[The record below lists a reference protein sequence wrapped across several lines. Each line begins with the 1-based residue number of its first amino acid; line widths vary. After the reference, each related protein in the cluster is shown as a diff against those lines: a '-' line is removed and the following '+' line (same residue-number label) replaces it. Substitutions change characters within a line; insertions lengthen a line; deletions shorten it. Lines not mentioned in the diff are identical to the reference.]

1 MSKYNTLNNN
11 IKDKRDMKKSLM
23 FMFMA
28 ASLVACNSTSNDK
41 ATTTEETVT
50 AITVKTAVAEIH
62 TIDLLETYTS
72 EVMAYKENDITPAA
86 QGLHIDRIH
95 VDVGDNVREGQVIVT
110 LDQTTLKQQELN
122 LATAQDNY
130 DRMVPVHAAGGI
142 SDQQL
147 TQMKNTLDLQKEV
160 VENLRKN
167 STIKSPIS
175 GVVTARNFEN
185 GDLFASMPIL
195 HIMQIDKLKVMANVS
210 EQYFTSV
217 KVGDKVAIEV
227 DIYPGQQFEGQVSRI
242 NPALDARTRTFGV
255 EITIQNKSLELRP
268 GMYARAIFNMGQRQS
283 IMIPDQALQKQIG
296 SSERFVY
303 VIENGV
309 ADYRFVTDGRR
320 VGNMI
325 EILEGIEA
333 GDEVATT
340 SFTRLMNG
348 TLVEVEAPAV
358 AEE

>member
-1 MSKYNTLNNN
+1 
-11 IKDKRDMKKSLM
+11 MKKSLM

-41 ATTTEETVT
+41 KATTTEETVV
-50 AITVKTAVAEIH
+50 AVNVKTAVAQTQ

-72 EVMAYKENDITPAA
+72 EIMAYKENDITPAA
-86 QGLHIDRIH
+86 QGLHIDRIL
-95 VDVGDNVREGQVIVT
+95 VDVGDKVYAGQTLVT

-217 KVGDKVAIEV
+217 KVGNKVAIEV
-227 DIYPGQQFEGQVSRI
+227 DIYPGETFEGKVSRI
-242 NPALDARTRTFGV
+242 NPVLNAQTRTFAV
-255 EITIQNKSLELRP
+255 EITIPNANERLRP
-268 GMYARAIFNMGQRQS
+268 GMYARAIFNMGQREA
-283 IMIPDQALQKQIG
+283 IMVPDQAVQKQVG

-325 EILEGIEA
+325 EIIDGLEA

-340 SFTRLMNG
+340 SFARLMSG
-348 TLVEVEAPAV
+348 TLVEVNNE
-358 AEE
+358 

>member
-1 MSKYNTLNNN
+1 
-11 IKDKRDMKKSLM
+11 M

-28 ASLVACNSTSNDK
+28 ASFVACNTNNSAEK
-41 ATTTEETVT
+41 VAEAVVEEQAVV
-50 AITVKTAVAEIH
+50 VKTIVAEVK
-62 TIDLLETYTS
+62 TIDLVESYTS
-72 EVMAYKENDITPAA
+72 EIMAYKENDITPAA
-86 QGLHIDRIH
+86 QGLHIDRIL
-95 VDVGDNVREGQVIVT
+95 VDVGDKVAEGQTIVT
-110 LDQTTLKQQELN
+110 LDQTMLKQQELN
-122 LATAQDNY
+122 LATAEDNY
-130 DRMVPVHAAGGI
+130 NRMVPVHASGGI

-147 TQMKNTLDLQKEV
+147 TQMKNTLDLQREV

-217 KVGDKVAIEV
+217 KVGDKVTIEV
-227 DIYPGQQFEGQVSRI
+227 DIYPGKQFEGQVSRI
-242 NPALDARTRTFGV
+242 NPAFDARTRTFSV
-255 EITIQNKSLELRP
+255 EITIPNKSLELRP
-268 GMYARAIFNMGQRQS
+268 GMYARTIFNMGKRQS
-283 IMIPDQALQKQIG
+283 VMVADKAVQKQAG
-296 SSERFVY
+296 SSERYVY
-303 VIENGV
+303 VIKDGV
-309 ADYRFVTDGRR
+309 ADYRFVKDGRR

-340 SFTRLMNG
+340 SFTRLMDGKTVTVDN
-348 TLVEVEAPAV
+348 E
-358 AEE
+358 

>member
-1 MSKYNTLNNN
+1 
-11 IKDKRDMKKSLM
+11 M

-28 ASLVACNSTSNDK
+28 ASLVACNSKS
-41 ATTTEETVT
+41 AE
-50 AITVKTAVAEIH
+50 KTAVVEDEAIIVK
-62 TIDLLETYTS
+62 TVAAKVQTVDILEVYTS
-72 EVMAYKENDITPAA
+72 EIMAYKENDITPAA

-95 VDVGDNVREGQVIVT
+95 VDVGDKVYQGQTLVT

-122 LATAQDNY
+122 LATTQDNY

-217 KVGDKVAIEV
+217 KVGNKVTIEV
-227 DIYPGQQFEGQVSRI
+227 DIYPGQQFEGEVSRI
-242 NPALDARTRTFGV
+242 NPAFDARTRTFSV
-255 EITIQNKSLELRP
+255 EITIPNKTMELRP

-283 IMIPDQALQKQIG
+283 VMVLDKAIQKQAG

-303 VIENGV
+303 VIENGE
-309 ADYRFVTDGRR
+309 AHYRFVTDGRR
-320 VGNMI
+320 VGDKI
-325 EILEGIEA
+325 EILEGLEA
-333 GDEVATT
+333 GEDVAVT

-348 TLVEVEAPAV
+348 KKVTVDNATAT
-358 AEE
+358 EE

>member
-1 MSKYNTLNNN
+1 
-11 IKDKRDMKKSLM
+11 MKKSLM

-28 ASLVACNSTSNDK
+28 ASLVACNSSSNDK
-41 ATTTEETVT
+41 ASNEETSVP
-50 AITVKTAVAEIH
+50 AVTVKAAEAELCAV
-62 TIDLLETYTS
+62 DLLETYTS
-72 EVMAYKENDITPAA
+72 EIKAYKENDITPAA
-86 QGLHIDRIH
+86 QGLHIDRIL
-95 VDVGDNVREGQVIVT
+95 VDVGDKVSAGQTLVV

-122 LATAQDNY
+122 LATTEDNY
-130 DRMVPVHAAGGI
+130 NRMVPVYEAGGI
-142 SDQQL
+142 SEQQI

-210 EQYFTSV
+210 EQYFTCV

-242 NPALDARTRTFGV
+242 NPALDSRTRTFGV
-255 EITIQNKSLELRP
+255 EITINNKSMELRP
-268 GMYARAIFNMGQRQS
+268 GMYARATFNMGQRQS
-283 IMIPDQALQKQIG
+283 VMVPDKAVQKQAG

-303 VIENGV
+303 VIKDGV

-320 VGNMI
+320 VGDMI
-325 EILEGIEA
+325 EVLEGLEA
-333 GDEVATT
+333 GEVVATT
-340 SFTRLMNG
+340 SFARLMNG
-348 TLVEVEAPAV
+348 AAVEVEADAV
-358 AEE
+358 VEE

>member
-1 MSKYNTLNNN
+1 
-11 IKDKRDMKKSLM
+11 MKKSLM

-28 ASLVACNSTSNDK
+28 ASLVACNSSSNDK
-41 ATTTEETVT
+41 ASNEETSVP
-50 AITVKTAVAEIH
+50 AVTVKAAEAELCAV
-62 TIDLLETYTS
+62 DLLETYTS
-72 EVMAYKENDITPAA
+72 EIKAYKENDITPAA
-86 QGLHIDRIH
+86 QGLHIDRIL
-95 VDVGDNVREGQVIVT
+95 VDVGDKVSAGQTLVV

-122 LATAQDNY
+122 LATTEDNY
-130 DRMVPVHAAGGI
+130 NRMVPVYEAGGI
-142 SDQQL
+142 SEQQI

-210 EQYFTSV
+210 EQYFTCV

-242 NPALDARTRTFGV
+242 NPALDSRTRTFGV
-255 EITIQNKSLELRP
+255 EITINNKSMELRP
-268 GMYARAIFNMGQRQS
+268 GMYARATFNMGQRQS
-283 IMIPDQALQKQIG
+283 VMVPDKAVQKQAG

-303 VIENGV
+303 VIKDGV

-320 VGNMI
+320 VGDMI
-325 EILEGIEA
+325 EVLEGLEA
-333 GDEVATT
+333 GEVVATT
-340 SFTRLMNG
+340 SFARLMNG
-348 TLVEVEAPAV
+348 AAVEVEADTV
-358 AEE
+358 VEE

>member
-1 MSKYNTLNNN
+1 
-11 IKDKRDMKKSLM
+11 MKKSLM

-28 ASLVACNSTSNDK
+28 ASLVACNSKSAEKTAVVEDEAVIVK
-41 ATTTEETVT
+41 TVT
-50 AITVKTAVAEIH
+50 AEVQTVDI
-62 TIDLLETYTS
+62 LEVYTS
-72 EVMAYKENDITPAA
+72 EIMAYKENDITPAA

-95 VDVGDNVREGQVIVT
+95 VDVGDRVYQGQTLVT

-122 LATAQDNY
+122 LATTQDNY

-217 KVGDKVAIEV
+217 KVGDKVTIEV
-227 DIYPGQQFEGQVSRI
+227 DIYPGQQFEGEVSRI
-242 NPALDARTRTFGV
+242 NPAFDARTRTFSV
-255 EITIQNKSLELRP
+255 EITIPNKSMELRP

-283 IMIPDQALQKQIG
+283 IMVSDKAIQKQAG
-296 SSERFVY
+296 SSERYVY
-303 VIENGV
+303 VIENGE
-309 ADYRFVTDGRR
+309 AHYRFVTDGRR
-320 VGNMI
+320 VGDMI
-325 EILEGIEA
+325 EILDGVEA
-333 GDEVATT
+333 GEEVAVT

-348 TLVEVEAPAV
+348 KKVTVDNATAT
-358 AEE
+358 EE

>member
-1 MSKYNTLNNN
+1 
-11 IKDKRDMKKSLM
+11 M

-28 ASLVACNSTSNDK
+28 ASLVACNSSSNDK
-41 ATTTEETVT
+41 ASTEETSVP
-50 AITVKTAVAEIH
+50 AVTVKTAEAELCAV
-62 TIDLLETYTS
+62 DLLETYTS
-72 EVMAYKENDITPAA
+72 EIKAYKENDITPAA
-86 QGLHIDRIH
+86 QGLHIDRIL
-95 VDVGDNVREGQVIVT
+95 VDVGDKVSAGQTLVV

-122 LATAQDNY
+122 LATTQDNY
-130 DRMVPVHAAGGI
+130 NRMVPVFEAGGI
-142 SDQQL
+142 SEQQI

-210 EQYFTSV
+210 EQYFTCV

-242 NPALDARTRTFGV
+242 NPALDSRTRTFGV
-255 EITIQNKSLELRP
+255 EITINNKSMELRP
-268 GMYARAIFNMGQRQS
+268 GMYARATFNMGQRQS
-283 IMIPDQALQKQIG
+283 VMVPDKAVQKQAG

-303 VIENGV
+303 VIKDGV

-320 VGNMI
+320 VGDMI
-325 EILEGIEA
+325 EVLEGLEA
-333 GDEVATT
+333 GEVVATT
-340 SFTRLMNG
+340 SFARLMNG
-348 TLVEVEAPAV
+348 AAVEVEADTV
-358 AEE
+358 VEE

>member
-1 MSKYNTLNNN
+1 
-11 IKDKRDMKKSLM
+11 M

-28 ASLVACNSTSNDK
+28 ASLVACNSSSNDK
-41 ATTTEETVT
+41 ASNEETSVP
-50 AITVKTAVAEIH
+50 AVTVKAAEAELCAV
-62 TIDLLETYTS
+62 DLLETYTS
-72 EVMAYKENDITPAA
+72 EIKAYKENDITPAA
-86 QGLHIDRIH
+86 QGLHIDRIL
-95 VDVGDNVREGQVIVT
+95 VDVGDKVSAGQTLVV

-122 LATAQDNY
+122 LATTEDNY
-130 DRMVPVHAAGGI
+130 NRMVPVYEAGGI
-142 SDQQL
+142 SEQQI

-210 EQYFTSV
+210 EQYFTCV

-242 NPALDARTRTFGV
+242 NPALDSRTRTFGV
-255 EITIQNKSLELRP
+255 EITINNKSMELRP
-268 GMYARAIFNMGQRQS
+268 GMYARATFNMGQRQS
-283 IMIPDQALQKQIG
+283 VMVPDKAVQKQAG

-303 VIENGV
+303 VIKDGV

-320 VGNMI
+320 VGDMI
-325 EILEGIEA
+325 EVLEGLEA
-333 GDEVATT
+333 GEVVATT
-340 SFTRLMNG
+340 SFARLMNG
-348 TLVEVEAPAV
+348 AAVEVEADAV
-358 AEE
+358 VEE

>member
-1 MSKYNTLNNN
+1 
-11 IKDKRDMKKSLM
+11 M

-28 ASLVACNSTSNDK
+28 ASLVACNSKS
-41 ATTTEETVT
+41 AE
-50 AITVKTAVAEIH
+50 KTAVVEDEAIIVKTVAAEVQTVDI
-62 TIDLLETYTS
+62 LEVYTS
-72 EVMAYKENDITPAA
+72 EIMAYKENDITPAA

-95 VDVGDNVREGQVIVT
+95 VDVGDKVYQGQTLVT

-122 LATAQDNY
+122 LATTQDNY

-217 KVGDKVAIEV
+217 KVGNKVTIEV
-227 DIYPGQQFEGQVSRI
+227 DIYPGQQFEGEVSRI
-242 NPALDARTRTFGV
+242 NPAFDARTRTFSV
-255 EITIQNKSLELRP
+255 EITIPNKTMELRP

-283 IMIPDQALQKQIG
+283 VMVLDKAIQKQAG

-303 VIENGV
+303 VIENGE
-309 ADYRFVTDGRR
+309 AHYRFVTDGRR
-320 VGNMI
+320 VGGKI
-325 EILEGIEA
+325 EILEGLEA
-333 GDEVATT
+333 GEDVAVT

-348 TLVEVEAPAV
+348 KKVTVDNATAP
-358 AEE
+358 EE

>member
-1 MSKYNTLNNN
+1 
-11 IKDKRDMKKSLM
+11 MKKSLM

-185 GDLFASMPIL
+185 GDLFTSMPIL

-268 GMYARAIFNMGQRQS
+268 GMYARAIFNMGQREA
-283 IMIPDQALQKQIG
+283 IMVPDQAVQKQVG

-325 EILEGIEA
+325 EIIDGLEA

-340 SFTRLMNG
+340 SFARLMSG
-348 TLVEVEAPAV
+348 SLVEVNNE
-358 AEE
+358 

>member
-1 MSKYNTLNNN
+1 
-11 IKDKRDMKKSLM
+11 MKKSLM

-28 ASLVACNSTSNDK
+28 ASLVACNSSSNDK
-41 ATTTEETVT
+41 KTTTEETV
-50 AITVKTAVAEIH
+50 AAVTVKTAVAEAQ

-72 EVMAYKENDITPAA
+72 EIMAYKENDITPAA

-95 VDVGDNVREGQVIVT
+95 VDVGDKVSAGQVVVT
-110 LDQTTLKQQELN
+110 LDQTMLKQQELN
-122 LATAQDNY
+122 LATAEDNY
-130 DRMVPVHAAGGI
+130 NRMVPVHAAGGI

-147 TQMKNTLDLQKEV
+147 TQMKNTLDLQREV

-217 KVGDKVAIEV
+217 KVGNKVAIEV
-227 DIYPGQQFEGQVSRI
+227 DIYPGEQFEGQVSRI
-242 NPALDARTRTFGV
+242 SPALDARTRTFGV
-255 EITIQNKSLELRP
+255 EITIPNSSLKLRP
-268 GMYARAIFNMGQRQS
+268 GMYARAIFNMGQREA
-283 IMIPDQALQKQIG
+283 ILVPDQAVQKQTG

-325 EILEGIEA
+325 EIIDGLEA

-340 SFTRLMNG
+340 SFTRLMSG
-348 TLVEVEAPAV
+348 TLVEVDNAAT
-358 AEE
+358 EE

>member
-1 MSKYNTLNNN
+1 
-11 IKDKRDMKKSLM
+11 MKKSLM

-41 ATTTEETVT
+41 ATTPEETVT

-95 VDVGDNVREGQVIVT
+95 VDVGDRVYQGQTLVT

-122 LATAQDNY
+122 LATTQDNY

-217 KVGDKVAIEV
+217 KVGNKVTIEV
-227 DIYPGQQFEGQVSRI
+227 DIYPGQQFEGEVSRI
-242 NPALDARTRTFGV
+242 NPAFDARTRTFSV
-255 EITIQNKSLELRP
+255 EITIPNKTMELRP

-283 IMIPDQALQKQIG
+283 VMVLDKAIQKQAG

-303 VIENGV
+303 VIENGE
-309 ADYRFVTDGRR
+309 AHYRFVTDGRR
-320 VGNMI
+320 VGDKI
-325 EILEGIEA
+325 EILEGVEA
-333 GDEVATT
+333 GEEVAVT

-348 TLVEVEAPAV
+348 KKVTVDNATAT
-358 AEE
+358 EE

>member
-1 MSKYNTLNNN
+1 
-11 IKDKRDMKKSLM
+11 M

-28 ASLVACNSTSNDK
+28 ASLVACNNTQSTEKSV
-41 ATTTEETVT
+41 AVEEE
-50 AITVKTAVAEIH
+50 AIVVKTVVAEMK
-62 TIDLLETYTS
+62 TVDVLETYTS
-72 EVMAYKENDITPAA
+72 EIMAFKENDITPAA
-86 QGLHIDRIH
+86 QGLHIDRIL
-95 VDVGDNVREGQVIVT
+95 VDVGDKVVAGQTLVT

-122 LATAQDNY
+122 LATTQDNY

-147 TQMKNTLDLQKEV
+147 IQLKNTLDLQKEV
-160 VENLRKN
+160 VEQLRKN

-195 HIMQIDKLKVMANVS
+195 HIMQIDKLKVKANVS

-217 KVGDKVAIEV
+217 KVGDKVTIEV
-227 DIYPGQQFEGQVSRI
+227 DIYPGQQFEGVVSRI
-242 NPALDARTRTFGV
+242 NPAFDARTRTFGV
-255 EITIQNKSLELRP
+255 EITIPNRSMVLRP

-283 IMIPDQALQKQIG
+283 VMVADKAVQKQSG
-296 SSERFVY
+296 SSERYVY
-303 VIENGV
+303 VIKDGV

-320 VGNMI
+320 VGDMVEII
-325 EILEGIEA
+325 EGLEA
-333 GDEVATT
+333 GEEVATT

-348 TLVEVEAPAV
+348 KAVTVNNEPAV
-358 AEE
+358 ENIVVEE

>member
-1 MSKYNTLNNN
+1 
-11 IKDKRDMKKSLM
+11 MKKSLM